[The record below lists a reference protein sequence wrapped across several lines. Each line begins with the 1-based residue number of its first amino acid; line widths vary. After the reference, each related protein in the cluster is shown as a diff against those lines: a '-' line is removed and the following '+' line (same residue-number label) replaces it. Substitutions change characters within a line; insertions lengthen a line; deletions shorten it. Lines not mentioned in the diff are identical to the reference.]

1 MNEVYLD
8 HVWCDN
14 HLDRQLLLELARIS
28 SSMGN
33 WETALVY
40 IREGL
45 AGHNPRDSIAV
56 TLTFMMA
63 QCYMAQKQYN
73 K

>member
-1 MNEVYLD
+1 MYLD
-8 HVWCDN
+8 HVWCGV
-14 HLDRQLLLELARIS
+14 LEDRQLLVELGRIS

-33 WETALVY
+33 WETALGY

-45 AGHNPRDSIAV
+45 AGYDPRDSVAV
-56 TLTFMMA
+56 TLVFMMA